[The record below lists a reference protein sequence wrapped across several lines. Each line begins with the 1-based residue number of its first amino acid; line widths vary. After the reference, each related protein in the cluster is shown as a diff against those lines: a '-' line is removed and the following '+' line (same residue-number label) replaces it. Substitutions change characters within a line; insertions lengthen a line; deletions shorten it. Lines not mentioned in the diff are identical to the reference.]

1 MAYLK
6 ERKRARENLR
16 GLMEQCG
23 FSGLPSMNF
32 NYIYVGIDRRIF
44 KSFSK
49 NCQSDFVFVINLSPV
64 SASSISPDSQE
75 GVHHF
80 VLK

>member
-1 MAYLK
+1 MAYFK
-6 ERKRARENLR
+6 ERKRTRENLR

-32 NYIYVGIDRRIF
+32 NYIYVGIDCRIF

-49 NCQSDFVFVINLSPV
+49 NCQSDFVFVINLSPI
-64 SASSISPDSQE
+64 SASAIQQKVRMGCIISS
-75 GVHHF
+75 
-80 VLK
+80 